1 MGFRLDIL
9 ANGSTTLIRLSEQ
22 IRKGLLN
29 MNAKER
35 AIETFKRLGLMP
47 YHLVNGNLAGDG
59 RKELRRAI
67 VWGITGSKPTLAQ
80 SRLGIVEDLLVKTFD
95 VPDGTYHDREERLL
109 EVVRECG
116 LS

>member
-1 MGFRLDIL
+1 VGEVKLDRDDL
-9 ANGSTTLIRLSEQ
+9 KKNN
-22 IRKGLLN
+22 RKEMQN

-47 YHLVNGNLAGDG
+47 YHLVNGNLAGDS

-80 SRLGIVEDLLVKTFD
+80 SRLGIVEDLMVKTFE

-109 EVVRECG
+109 EVVRQCG